1 MKRPVNWSR
10 EALDDIKEQVRHIA
24 KDDYTVA
31 LRVGDKLRDTGNALG
46 AMPTGR
52 PGRVSGT
59 YEKSVSRLPY
69 IIAYSITAKAGGEA
83 ITILRVIHTSRDWPE
98 DDWPE

>member
-1 MKRPVNWSR
+1 MKAVVWSEAARQDYLEIVRYIANDDPVAA
-10 EALDDIKEQVRHIA
+10 E
-24 KDDYTVA
+24 
-31 LRVGDKLRDTGNALG
+31 RVVDAIEKAGNDLG
-46 AMPTGR
+46 AVPTGR

-69 IIAYSITAKAGGEA
+69 IIAYSITAKAGRDV